1 MAKKKAKK
9 ETTHK
14 DTKYRQL
21 PRKDCECDYEGIMT
35 PKEDQLRMRERGY
48 NNKQLQVNSDMI
60 FTHKDMKKHTKGYD
74 ELTGEIEKRGRP
86 ADNQDKIFLKTPEK
100 DKSFAEI
107 KKDKDKNDAKRR
119 QAYNKKLYR
128 DRLKTKWDRG
138 W

>member
-1 MAKKKAKK
+1 MGKKK
-9 ETTHK
+9 ESK
-14 DTKYRQL
+14 DLTQKSKGYTNQQT
-21 PRKDCECDYEGIMT
+21 DYEGFMT
-35 PKEDQLRMRERGY
+35 PKHDQLLMRERGY
-48 NNKQLQVNSDMI
+48 GNTKIQVNSDYI
-60 FTHKDMKKHTKGYD
+60 FNHPQLKKNTKGYD

-86 ADNQDKIFLKTPEK
+86 ADNQKKIFLKTPEK